1 MAFGNPLKVRFFPEL
16 DKGAGPEMG
25 ANPEVT
31 GWVLP
36 ADWFYLGTL
45 VVFLRSG
52 QYLKIG
58 RSIIDCVC
66 LRSNIFRL
74 REETDFNLTDMV
86 LFYNRFV

>member
-1 MAFGNPLKVRFFPEL
+1 MWGKATLNKRAVTLHVAFGNPPKVRFFPEL
-16 DKGAGPEMG
+16 DRGAGPEMG

-36 ADWFYLGTL
+36 ADWFNLGAL

-58 RSIIDCVC
+58 RS
-66 LRSNIFRL
+66 
-74 REETDFNLTDMV
+74 
-86 LFYNRFV
+86 